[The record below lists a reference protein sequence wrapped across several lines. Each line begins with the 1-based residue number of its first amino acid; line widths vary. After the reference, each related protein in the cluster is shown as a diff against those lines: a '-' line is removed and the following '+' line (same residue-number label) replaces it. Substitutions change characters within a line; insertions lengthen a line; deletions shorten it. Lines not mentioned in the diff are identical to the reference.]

1 MEIGDVMNII
11 VNLISIIGTIIG
23 ISADCKSL
31 KNKKKISLIWTIAI
45 IICVLTLIVF
55 NYERM
60 KKNDANDKTINN
72 GIINNETII
81 NKGIINEGT
90 IINENN
96 TSIEVYK
103 KQNDK
108 EINVVFD
115 LDNFD
120 AEYSMALVNDI
131 PYPTLYPNN
140 YFLLNDIPL
149 QMMNENDVN
158 IKINAIYVNVLSYK
172 PGHGDIYSLEPGS
185 GGEAEFQNF
194 YGNINGKIGKQI
206 LWYNGTDGSK
216 LGQID
221 KSKYLKL
228 DANDIESCD
237 LYLNCEDSGIYNM
250 EIQIEY
256 LLDGEERTY
265 CSDSFERYLCSK
277 DDNRK
282 TIPYVN
288 TFVLRQIQNY
298 IGNDKIPSFYKKG
311 IDDISSE
318 NFSYIIDE
326 FSFYD
331 KLNWETFIAC
341 HYTFLNEQN
350 GELDILKYLQAVCTN
365 INNCLD
371 NENIC
376 IRESVI
382 NDYAVMIMNSNES
395 ISFPWP
401 KKVDSIYGELEIPF
415 YSLYSEN
422 PYAEITNI
430 KKEEENIILSGCVR
444 NDTKGE
450 KQFLC
455 TLKLPQS
462 EMYSFNN
469 TYSNYCLNSIIYF
482 E

>member
-1 MEIGDVMNII
+1 MDII

-31 KNKKKISLIWTIAI
+31 KNKKKISWAWTIAI
-45 IICVLTLIVF
+45 IICVVILIVF

-60 KKNDANDKTINN
+60 KNSNSNKTNINN

-108 EINVVFD
+108 EIKFVVD
-115 LDNFD
+115 IDNFD
-120 AEYSMALVNDI
+120 TEYSIALVNDI

-149 QMMNENDVN
+149 QMMNENDMS
-158 IKINAIYVNVLSYK
+158 IKINAIYINVLSYK
-172 PGHGDIYSLEPGS
+172 PGQGDIYSLEPGS

-194 YGNINGKIGKQI
+194 YGNISGKIGKQI

-228 DANDIESCD
+228 EANDIESCD

-311 IDDISSE
+311 IDNISSM
-318 NFSYIIDE
+318 NSSYIIDG
-326 FSFYD
+326 FSLYD

-350 GELDILKYLQAVCTN
+350 GQLDILKYLQAVCTN
-365 INNCLD
+365 ID
-371 NENIC
+371 NWSNDKNIC
-376 IRESVI
+376 IRESEI

-401 KKVDSIYGELEIPF
+401 KKVDSTYGEFEIPF
-415 YSLYSEN
+415 YSLYNEN
-422 PYAEITNI
+422 PYAEVTNI
-430 KKEEENIILSGCVR
+430 KREEENIILSGYVR

-455 TLKLPQS
+455 TLELPQS
-462 EMYSFNN
+462 EKSSMNN
-469 TYSNYCLNSIIYF
+469 YCNNYCLNSIIYYD
-482 E
+482 